1 MHRVFKILNK
11 SYPQNFII
19 EKPYIGTLIFIA
31 FCFIF
36 MVLYKPLNTHQVRS
50 FSYGITMAIYNGF
63 LSVPVFFVIKLLKK
77 LRYFSNPDEWT
88 IFKEFLSIV
97 FILIGNGIS
106 IYFIG
111 FLMEEPGERWNL
123 STFFNSCIISFLIG
137 IIPLMFFTATN
148 YRHLFVADIVK
159 NFKPDIN
166 TSPLQQSEKLIEIS
180 SQLKKEELS
189 FYSGQ
194 LIFAESDGNYVVFHL
209 NVDNQI
215 RKKTIR
221 NSIGNIEQQL
231 LKIPFYM
238 RTHRAFIV
246 NVRQVT
252 SQKGNTLGYRLKF
265 NGIESVVPV
274 SRQKTRDFDL
284 APEAVPVIHSSQ
296 KITVRTKNN
305 P

>member
-1 MHRVFKILNK
+1 MSRVIKILNK

-19 EKPYIGTLIFIA
+19 KKPYAGTLIFIA
-31 FCFIF
+31 FCFAF
-36 MVLYKPLNTHQVRS
+36 TVLYKPLNTHEARF
-50 FSYGITMAIYNGF
+50 FSYGITMAIYLGI
-63 LSVPVFFVIKLLKK
+63 LSVPIFFVIRILKK

-88 IFKEFLSIV
+88 ILKE
-97 FILIGNGIS
+97 ILAILFVLLGMGIS

-111 FLMEEPGERWNL
+111 FLMEGPAGRWNL
-123 STFFNSCIISFLIG
+123 YSFLNSCIISFLIG
-137 IIPLMFFTATN
+137 IIPFMFFTATN

-166 TSPLQQSEKLIEIS
+166 TSSLHQSEKLIEIS

-194 LIFAESDGNYVVFHL
+194 LIFAESDSNYVVFHL

-231 LKIPFYM
+231 SAIPFYM

-246 NVRQVT
+246 NVKQVI
-252 SQKGNTLGYRLKF
+252 SQKGNTLGYRLKC
-265 NGIESVVPV
+265 NGIDTVIPV
-274 SRQKTRDFDL
+274 SRQKTRDFDQL
-284 APEAVPVIHSSQ
+284 LKQ
-296 KITVRTKNN
+296 YR
-305 P
+305 

>member
-1 MHRVFKILNK
+1 MRRVLKIFTRN
-11 SYPQNFII
+11 YPRNFII
-19 EKPYIGTLIFIA
+19 EKPYVGTVIFIA
-31 FCFIF
+31 FCFAF

-50 FSYGITMAIYNGF
+50 FSYGVTMAIYNGI
-63 LSVPVFFVIKLLKK
+63 LCVPVLFVIKLLKK

-88 IFKEFLSIV
+88 IIKEILSII
-97 FILIGNGIS
+97 FILFGNGIS

-111 FLMEEPGERWNL
+111 FLMEVPGERWNL

-137 IIPLMFFTATN
+137 IIPLLFFSATN

-166 TSPLQQSEKLIEIS
+166 TSSLQQSEKLIEIN

-189 FYSGQ
+189 FYPGQ
-194 LIFAESDGNYVVFHL
+194 LIFAESDSNYVVFHL
-209 NVDNQI
+209 NVDNHI

-231 LKIPFYM
+231 SEIPFYM

-246 NVRQVT
+246 NVRQVV

-265 NGIESVVPV
+265 SGMDAVVPV
-274 SRQKTRDFDL
+274 SRQKTRDFDQL
-284 APEAVPVIHSSQ
+284 MKQ
-296 KITVRTKNN
+296 YR
-305 P
+305 

>member
-1 MHRVFKILNK
+1 
-11 SYPQNFII
+11 
-19 EKPYIGTLIFIA
+19 
-31 FCFIF
+31 
-36 MVLYKPLNTHQVRS
+36 MVLYRPLNTHQVRS
-50 FSYGITMAIYNGF
+50 FSYGVTMAIYNGI
-63 LSVPVFFVIKLLKK
+63 LGIPVFFVIKLLKK

-88 IFKEFLSIV
+88 LFKEILSIV

-123 STFFNSCIISFLIG
+123 PTFFNSCIISFLIG
-137 IIPLMFFTATN
+137 IIPLIFFTATN

-159 NFKPDIN
+159 NFIPDSNPPSI
-166 TSPLQQSEKLIEIS
+166 QQSEKLIEIS

-189 FYSGQ
+189 FYPGEF
-194 LIFAESDGNYVVFHL
+194 IYAESDGNYVIFHL
-209 NVDNQI
+209 NVNNQV

-231 LKIPFYM
+231 SEIPFCM

-246 NVRQVT
+246 NAKQVA

-265 NGIESVVPV
+265 NGIDAIVPV
-274 SRQKTRDFDL
+274 SRLKTRDFDL
-284 APEAVPVIHSSQ
+284 LLKQ
-296 KITVRTKNN
+296 YR
-305 P
+305 